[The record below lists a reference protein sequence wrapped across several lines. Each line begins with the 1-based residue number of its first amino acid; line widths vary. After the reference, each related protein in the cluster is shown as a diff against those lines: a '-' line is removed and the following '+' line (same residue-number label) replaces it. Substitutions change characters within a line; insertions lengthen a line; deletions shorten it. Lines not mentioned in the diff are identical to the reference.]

1 MKKIKNLLLLWLSI
15 ISFVLISGWISYWL
29 TVNQV
34 IDNAIGYIKKMIFT
48 TDGTENGEA
57 KVLAPKYNLA
67 LHYPLLS
74 MTGFMTIA
82 TVPGAILKDCEKIFK

>member
-1 MKKIKNLLLLWLSI
+1 MRFKLLKNKSVFILGLVIGILLFQSI
-15 ISFVLISGWISYWL
+15 FMQSWIMSEGGL
-29 TVNQV
+29 D
-34 IDNAIGYIKKMIFT
+34 I
-48 TDGTENGEA
+48 ENGEA

-82 TVPGAILKDCEKIFK
+82 TVPGAILKDCEKIFQ